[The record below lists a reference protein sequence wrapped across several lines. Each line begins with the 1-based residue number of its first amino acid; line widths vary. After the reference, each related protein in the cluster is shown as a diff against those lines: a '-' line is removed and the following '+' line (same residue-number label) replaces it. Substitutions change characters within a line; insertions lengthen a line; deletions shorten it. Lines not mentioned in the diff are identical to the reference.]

1 MTKQLTKTV
10 FWLGVSANLFVTL
23 AIAQPIAPPAAPGGA
38 PATATAT
45 ATAAGAARSE
55 KDPPGAQG
63 ALPASMDAIAKAV
76 DVPYRPKPAG
86 HLVKFNLQDADL
98 SELVNHIS
106 GLTGRRF
113 IYGQKVR
120 QIKATVVSPEP
131 VTLAEA
137 YETFLS
143 ILESNGMTVIP
154 HGRFYK
160 IVDSGGVVNQ
170 VTPVVSRGEPLPRS
184 DRYVTRLYRMQ
195 NIGADEAAA
204 LVTKFK
210 SKEADISVYA
220 PGRLIIMTDTGANID
235 RMIRILEEIDV
246 GGAGQSMWIERIN
259 YGTATDYAQR
269 INELFGLGA
278 PPGPA
283 NMGAGLT
290 KVIAD
295 AQSNSLI
302 IVGTEDSYTKL
313 LQMLKRLDA
322 QPAEAG
328 HARVVN
334 LQHAKAEELANIL
347 TQMVQGAKK
356 EGAAAGP
363 AGQANRETFEGE
375 VKLTSDKA
383 TNSIVIMSSGR
394 DYATLRLLIADL
406 DMPRRQVF
414 IEAVIMDLDVTDSMQ
429 LGTSWHGGDQENLGG
444 GGPSTFLGGYKAGD
458 SLQFPRDPNLLQGMA
473 LGVRGP
479 SLPGSDNL
487 IAPGVT
493 IPAFGVVMQALTTSG
508 ASNVLATPHV
518 IATDNV
524 AAEIHIGKNV
534 PLQQNLGG
542 GLSSLAGLAGGTTA
556 GANPAAALTSMMP
569 GMMGGYNAQRQD
581 VGIKIKVTPHINNS
595 SQVRLE
601 LEQESS
607 DTGAPTGALG
617 AVPIIKRTANTTI
630 TVDDQQTVVI
640 GGLMRDEQSRSE
652 KKVPVLGDIP
662 ILGFLFRTTTNEKKK
677 SNLMLILTPYIL
689 RDQADLRKV
698 FERKMQERQEFLDR
712 YFVFSGRDWTAPKDY
727 SRANGLVENI
737 RQSYFK
743 VEEQLRLLKESE
755 PTQRDH
761 RPGLA
766 IELPEV
772 PSGVGGSMGALAP
785 SAAGAAPAG
794 AAAAAPGAPGAT
806 PPAALPGAATGVTP
820 AGPAGMVPGTPGATP
835 ATPPAAPGTTPG
847 AIPGTAPGIPGT
859 APGKPPIV
867 PQHRRAVPPARRGA
881 QMGSDIDAP
890 VVLRPMVR
898 NINTEYP
905 R

>member
-1 MTKQLTKTV
+1 MTKQLTKTTC
-10 FWLGVSANLFVTL
+10 WLALTASLLTHVA
-23 AIAQPIAPPAAPGGA
+23 AAQPAAP
-38 PATATAT
+38 
-45 ATAAGAARSE
+45 AAHPDIA
-55 KDPPGAQG
+55 PPGAQG
-63 ALPASMDAIAKAV
+63 ALPTSMDAIAKAA

-98 SELVNHIS
+98 AELVNHIS

-170 VTPVVSRGEPLPRS
+170 VTPVVSRGEPLPKT

-204 LVTKFK
+204 LITKFK
-210 SKEADISVYA
+210 SKEADISVHA
-220 PGRLIIMTDTGANID
+220 PGRLVIMTDTGSNID

-269 INELFGLGA
+269 INEIFGLGA
-278 PPGPA
+278 PPGQG
-283 NMGAGLT
+283 NMGGGLT

-302 IVGTEDSYTKL
+302 IVGTEDSYAKL

-322 QPAEAG
+322 QPDESG
-328 HARVVN
+328 KARVVA
-334 LQHAKAEELANIL
+334 LQHAKAEDLANVL
-347 TQMVQGAKK
+347 TQMLQGAKK

-363 AGQANRETFEGE
+363 AAQASRDMFEGE
-375 VKLTSDKA
+375 VKITADKA
-383 TNSIVIMSSGR
+383 TNSLVILSSTR
-394 DYATLRLLIADL
+394 DYATIRLVVAEL

-429 LGTSWHGGDQENLGG
+429 LGTSWHAGYQDDLGIG
-444 GGPSTFLGGYKAGD
+444 QGNSTFLGGFKAGD

-479 SLPGSDNL
+479 ALPQSDNL
-487 IAPGVT
+487 IAPGVS

-542 GLSSLAGLAGGTTA
+542 GLSNLSSMLGAAGGTTP
-556 GANPAAALTSMMP
+556 NAAAGLGGLGMMG

-581 VGIKIKVTPHINNS
+581 VGIKIKVTPHINNAN
-595 SQVRLE
+595 QVRLE

-617 AVPIIKRTANTTI
+617 AIPIIKRTANTTV

-640 GGLMRDEQSRSE
+640 GGLTRDEQSRSE

-662 ILGFLFRTTTNEKKK
+662 ILGFLFRSTTNEKKK
-677 SNLMLILTPYIL
+677 ANLMLVLTPYIV
-689 RDQADLRKV
+689 RDQADLRKI

-712 YFVFSGRDWTAPKDY
+712 YFVFNGSDWKAPKDY

-743 VEEQLRLLKESE
+743 VEEQQRLLKESE
-755 PTQRDH
+755 PTPRDH
-761 RPGLA
+761 LPGPA
-766 IELPEV
+766 IDLPEV
-772 PSGVGGSMGALAP
+772 PAAGALAQ
-785 SAAGAAPAG
+785 AAPVAPPGQIPMPQPAAAAPPGAAPPGAAPPPPAEPPGAAPPAAPAG
-794 AAAAAPGAPGAT
+794 PTPAAPPAAT
-806 PPAALPGAATGVTP
+806 PPP
-820 AGPAGMVPGTPGATP
+820 AVPT
-835 ATPPAAPGTTPG
+835 PAAPPARTPN
-847 AIPGTAPGIPGT
+847 
-859 APGKPPIV
+859 PP
-867 PQHRRAVPPARRGA
+867 RRRPALPRRGA
-881 QMGSDIDAP
+881 WNGGELNAP
-890 VVLRPMVR
+890 VVLRPAVR
-898 NINTEYP
+898 NVNPEYS

>member
-1 MTKQLTKTV
+1 MTKQLTKTICWMAAMV
-10 FWLGVSANLFVTL
+10 GLLEGVAV
-23 AIAQPIAPPAAPGGA
+23 AQPAAPVPA
-38 PATATAT
+38 PPPPPV
-45 ATAAGAARSE
+45 AGAA
-55 KDPPGAQG
+55 KDPPGATG
-63 ALPASMDAIAKAV
+63 ALPTSMDAIAKAV

-98 SELVNHIS
+98 AELVNHIS

-170 VTPVVSRGEPLPRS
+170 VTPVISRGEPLPRS

-204 LVTKFK
+204 LIAKFK
-210 SKEADISVYA
+210 SKEADVSVYA
-220 PGRLIIMTDTGANID
+220 PGRLLIMTDTGSNID
-235 RMIRILEEIDV
+235 RMIRILEEVDV
-246 GGAGQSMWIERIN
+246 GGANQSMWIERIN

-278 PPGPA
+278 PAGA
-283 NMGAGLT
+283 GNMGGGLT

-302 IVGTEDSYTKL
+302 IVGTEDSYAKL

-322 QPAEAG
+322 QPSESG
-328 HARVVN
+328 RARVVN
-334 LQHAKAEELANIL
+334 LQHAKAEDLANIL
-347 TQMVQGAKK
+347 TQMLQGAKK

-363 AGQANRETFEGE
+363 AGAATRDLFEGE
-375 VKLTSDKA
+375 VKVQADKA
-383 TNSIVIMSSGR
+383 TNSIVILSSSR
-394 DYATLRLLIADL
+394 DYATLRLVIAELDL
-406 DMPRRQVF
+406 PRRQVF
-414 IEAVIMDLDVTDSMQ
+414 IEAVIMDLDVTDSMN
-429 LGTSWHGGDQENLGG
+429 LGTSWHGGARETLLGG
-444 GGPSTFLGGYKAGD
+444 SDSTILGGFKAGD
-458 SLQFPRDPNLLQGMA
+458 SLTFPKNPELLNGMA

-479 SLPGSDNL
+479 DLPGSENL
-487 IAPGVT
+487 LAAGVS

-508 ASNVLATPHV
+508 ASNVLASPHI

-542 GLSSLAGLAGGTTA
+542 GLSNLAGLMGGTATA
-556 GANPAAALTSMMP
+556 GTNPAAALGGM

-581 VGIKIKVTPHINNS
+581 VGIKIKVTPHINNA

-607 DTGAPTGALG
+607 DTGAPSGALG

-652 KKVPVLGDIP
+652 QKVPVLGDIP
-662 ILGFLFRTTTNEKKK
+662 ILGFLFRSTKNEKKK
-677 SNLMLILTPYIL
+677 SNLLLVLTPYIV
-689 RDQADLRKV
+689 RDQSDLRKI

-712 YFVFSGRDWTAPKDY
+712 YFVFNGHDWTAPRDY
-727 SRANGLVENI
+727 SRSNGLVENI
-737 RQSYFK
+737 RQAYFK
-743 VEEQLRLLKESE
+743 TEEQIRLLKESE
-755 PTQRDH
+755 PTPRDH
-761 RPGLA
+761 APGAA
-766 IELPEV
+766 IDLPEV
-772 PSGVGGSMGALAP
+772 PSGVVVAPGIASPAAGVAPPINVAAAPAAAAMPPPAVPGAAP
-785 SAAGAAPAG
+785 AGAAPAG
-794 AAAAAPGAPGAT
+794 AAPAGAT
-806 PPAALPGAATGVTP
+806 PPAAPAGAVPAGAAP
-820 AGPAGMVPGTPGATP
+820 AGATPPATP
-835 ATPPAAPGTTPG
+835 ATQPPKPRTTPRQRNT
-847 AIPGTAPGIPGT
+847 PNTVPNTAP
-859 APGKPPIV
+859 K
-867 PQHRRAVPPARRGA
+867 RGA
-881 QMGSDIDAP
+881 QMRSDFDAP
-890 VVLRPMVR
+890 VVLRPMMR
-898 NINTEYP
+898 NVNTEYP